1 MYRYSR
7 TSYISITAILITALL
22 FVGCG
27 KSTEV
32 KSDAAPAD
40 VPAAK
45 ASLPPLKI
53 AYSDWPGWIAWDIGI
68 QKGFFR
74 EEGVEV
80 DFRWFEYAPSME
92 AFAAGQVDAVTMTN
106 GDALITGATGAPSV
120 IILVNDYS
128 DGNDMIVAQQGIESV
143 AELKGKKIGI
153 EVGFVEHLLL
163 LTALEKNGLTEKD
176 VTLVN
181 TPTHQTAQT
190 LASGDVNA
198 IAAWQP
204 NSGQAL
210 KAVAGSKAIFSS
222 ADEPGLIYDTL
233 AVKPDSLA
241 KRTDDWKKV
250 VKVWYRIV
258 DFMAEPSNRKEMLE
272 ILSARVNISP
282 DEYEPFL
289 KGTRILTYD
298 EAKKVFEKADGF
310 GSIYGSSKVSDDF
323 YRKYDVYKD
332 AQKIDQY
339 IDGSLMTAIR

>member
-7 TSYISITAILITALL
+7 TSYISITAIFITGLL
-22 FVGCG
+22 LAGCG

-32 KSDAAPAD
+32 KSEAAPAD
-40 VPAAK
+40 VAAAE

-68 QKGFFR
+68 QKGFFK
-74 EEGVEV
+74 EEGVAV

-128 DGNDMIVAQQGIESV
+128 DGNDMIVAQQGIASV

-258 DFMAEPSNRKEMLE
+258 DFMSNPSNRKEMLE

-282 DEYEPFL
+282 EEYEPFL

-298 EAKKVFEKADGF
+298 EAKKVFEKGDGF
-310 GSIYGSSKVSDDF
+310 GSLYGSSKVSDDF